1 MYAPLFCV
9 CLAAVSFVAADVVD
23 DCKINSERVSA
34 SEQAV
39 LNRLAPLKHKR
50 FETTFKNGT
59 ESYTYTFAVC
69 GTVLNGT
76 KSTNEGLV
84 QNKTQNGEITVIG
97 RINDTRVINGTDWI
111 LLIYKSGEKY
121 DKHCVKE
128 PRKAMVMI
136 SCNKKSLAEG
146 FTIVSEE
153 RDRMDEC
160 FYLFEMDSSV
170 ACPPDESHLSVGSI
184 LLIVFAVLIGL
195 YIIGGFLYQRFVV
208 GAKGMEQFPN
218 ITFWKEL
225 GNLVADG
232 CDFVCRS
239 QPRSSETAYRGVGD
253 DQLGEEPEERDDHLL
268 PM

>member
-1 MYAPLFCV
+1 MYARWLCV
-9 CLAAVSFVAADVVD
+9 CLAALSAVAAEIVD
-23 DCKINSERVSA
+23 NCKLSSDKVSA
-34 SEQAV
+34 SEQAL
-39 LNRLAPLKHKR
+39 LNRLAPLKHRR
-50 FETTFKNGT
+50 FETTVKQGAD
-59 ESYTYTFAVC
+59 SYTYTFVVC
-69 GTVLNGT
+69 GGVLNGS

-84 QNKTQNGEITVIG
+84 QNRTKDQSITVVG
-97 RINDTRVINGTDWI
+97 RINDTSIVNGTDWM
-111 LLIYKSGEKY
+111 LLTYKSGEPY
-121 DKHCVKE
+121 DSHCASE
-128 PRKAMVMI
+128 PRKAMIMI
-136 SCNKKSLAEG
+136 SCNKKTLAEG
-146 FTIVSEE
+146 FMMINEE
-153 RDRMDEC
+153 RDKESEC

-170 ACPPDESHLSVGSI
+170 ACPPEESHLSVGSI
-184 LLIVFAVLIGL
+184 LLIVFAVLIAV

-218 ITFWKEL
+218 ITLWKEL